1 MDITDSYFSLSDP
14 AVTDENVLLELCSLF
29 SDDAVIK
36 PNNMPEIKGK
46 DNIISFFKTFFG
58 RNEETKHLWT
68 TVISENKLKQVNW
81 GVVCKKNGELFTL
94 TGTDYFKIENNKIVY
109 LEVVGNG

>member
-14 AVTDENVLLELCSLF
+14 AVNDENVLLKLCSLF

-46 DNIISFFKTFFG
+46 DNIISFFKEIKKQNIFG
-58 RNEETKHLWT
+58 QLLFQK
-68 TVISENKLKQVNW
+68 INW
-81 GVVCKKNGELFTL
+81 NRLTGELYVKKNGELFTL